1 MNIKGSTIV
10 LIKNGLVVAALV
22 TQDVSASAERI
33 GTAGATQG
41 QWTEA
46 ITGQRNW
53 EVNATWLLNNGGL
66 LTDDMLQ
73 VGETFVLKIANRSMP
88 DDAVFGLARLKQ
100 CSVKGVV
107 GNIVTGTFKFDG
119 SDELNMYAGSDGDFN
134 YDFNNDFFI

>member
-73 VGETFVLKIANRSMP
+73 VGETGH
-88 DDAVFGLARLKQ
+88 DDVRMFLRKREQGLLH
-100 CSVKGVV
+100 
-107 GNIVTGTFKFDG
+107 
-119 SDELNMYAGSDGDFN
+119 GDN
-134 YDFNNDFFI
+134 LV